1 MNNKYLS
8 APWHS
13 TRDELPEAG
22 HNMCVCVCPYL
33 GNGEYEMIFH
43 RARKDS
49 GYKDFFTCCGRSYDY
64 DLIKY
69 WRYLTD
75 KEE

>member
-1 MNNKYLS
+1 MESKYLK

-13 TRDELPEAG
+13 TANELPEPG
-22 HNMCVCVCPYL
+22 HNMCVCTCPYL
-33 GNGEYEMIFH
+33 GSGEYEMIFH

-49 GYKDFFTCCGRSYDY
+49 GYKDYFMCFGRAYDY
-64 DLIKY
+64 DMIKY

-75 KEE
+75 KE